1 MCCVNLDI
9 LCFLI
14 VAISSSV
21 YTFTNCSSTDFRR
34 ERERESV
41 FGFFHPLPPLFF
53 AVVEDLNK
61 RRQPLPALDAVYF
74 IQPSQESV
82 RKFMQDMSGKSALYK
97 KAYVFFSSP
106 ISRDLLQAIKSDQS
120 VLSRIAALREMNLEY
135 LTVDTQGFI
144 TDNDEALELLFGG
157 SNEGTR
163 KFDKC
168 IETIATRLSTV
179 FASMKVKQIND
190 CVPQFSILFLKKDVN
205 QDLC

>member
-1 MCCVNLDI
+1 MLHAARTGKGSPEWKVLIMDEVTVKVMSCTCKMADI
-9 LCFLI
+9 TDEG
-14 VAISSSV
+14 IS
-21 YTFTNCSSTDFRR
+21 
-34 ERERESV
+34 
-41 FGFFHPLPPLFF
+41 L
-53 AVVEDLNK
+53 VEDLNK

-106 ISRDLLQAIKSDQS
+106 IGRDLLQAIKSDPS
-120 VLSRIAALREMNLEY
+120 VLSRLAALREMNLEY

-144 TDNDEALELLFGG
+144 TDNDEALELLFGE

-190 CVPQFSILFLKKDVN
+190 CVPQFSILF
-205 QDLC
+205 

>member
-74 IQPSQESV
+74 IQPSQERWVCCHFKILSIV
-82 RKFMQDMSGKSALYK
+82 FMNVEPKIY
-97 KAYVFFSSP
+97 
-106 ISRDLLQAIKSDQS
+106 LQARNKSG
-120 VLSRIAALREMNLEY
+120 NL
-135 LTVDTQGFI
+135 
-144 TDNDEALELLFGG
+144 
-157 SNEGTR
+157 
-163 KFDKC
+163 
-168 IETIATRLSTV
+168 
-179 FASMKVKQIND
+179 
-190 CVPQFSILFLKKDVN
+190 IL
-205 QDLC
+205 C